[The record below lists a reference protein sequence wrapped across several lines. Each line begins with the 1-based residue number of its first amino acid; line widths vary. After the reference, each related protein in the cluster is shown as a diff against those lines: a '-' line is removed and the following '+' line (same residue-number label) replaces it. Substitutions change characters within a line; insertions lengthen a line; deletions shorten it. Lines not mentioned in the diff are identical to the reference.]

1 MENKSN
7 LNWKDKIKVLNISLN
22 ITKSPWLAKNMF
34 DQEQIHSTK
43 LWELWTASIL
53 RKKNNKN
60 FLVEICDEIIF
71 VRPYKFMLQPR

>member
-7 LNWKDKIKVLNISLN
+7 LNWEDKIKVLNISLN

-43 LWELWTASIL
+43 PLELWTAS
-53 RKKNNKN
+53 
-60 FLVEICDEIIF
+60 FII
-71 VRPYKFMLQPR
+71 Y